1 MRVMVLQVK
10 DRTTTS
16 SKTNKDRLRED
27 KIKEDRIRED
37 KMKEDRIREEKI
49 KVDRIRE
56 QLLVILIHLQPPDQ
70 ISRDSCHHLKITNL

>member
-16 SKTNKDRLRED
+16 SKTNQDRIREY
-27 KIKEDRIRED
+27 KIKED
-37 KMKEDRIREEKI
+37 KVNSDRIRGDKI

-56 QLLVILIHLQPPDQ
+56 LLLVILIHLQPPDQ
-70 ISRDSCHHLKITNL
+70 LSTDSCHHLKITKL